1 MSQTAAPAQSPAAAA
16 PSQGTHHFI
25 LTLQASLGSGF
36 QVFTTQGTH
45 TPPQAWT
52 RQDFY
57 EQVRSSV
64 VREHP
69 ELSRANVLFFDVQP
83 NRL

>member
-1 MSQTAAPAQSPAAAA
+1 MTQPTTHTATAPAPAA
-16 PSQGTHHFI
+16 QGSHHFI
-25 LTLQASLGSGF
+25 LTLQASHGSGF
-36 QVFTTQGTH
+36 QVFTTQGNH
-45 TPPQAWT
+45 TPAAAWT

>member
-1 MSQTAAPAQSPAAAA
+1 MTQPTTHTAPAPAA
-16 PSQGTHHFI
+16 QGSHHFI
-25 LTLQASLGSGF
+25 LTLQTSHGAGF
-36 QVFTTQGTH
+36 QVLTTQGTH
-45 TPPQAWT
+45 TPPPAWT

-57 EQVRSSV
+57 EQVRNSV

-69 ELSRANVLFFDVQP
+69 DLSRANVLFFDVQP